1 MAGYLLVHASEA
13 NEAAERVL
21 DRYPRLKARR
31 YEKARVL
38 SGGERRLLDISRALM
53 IIDPQILLIDE
64 PSIGLEPRPIDMIF
78 ETLRELR
85 DAAARRWSS
94 SSRCS

>member
-1 MAGYLLVHASEA
+1 MAWYLLVHASEA

-38 SGGERRLLDISRALM
+38 SGGERRLLDISRAL

-64 PSIGLEPRPIDMIF
+64 RSIGLEPRPIDMIF